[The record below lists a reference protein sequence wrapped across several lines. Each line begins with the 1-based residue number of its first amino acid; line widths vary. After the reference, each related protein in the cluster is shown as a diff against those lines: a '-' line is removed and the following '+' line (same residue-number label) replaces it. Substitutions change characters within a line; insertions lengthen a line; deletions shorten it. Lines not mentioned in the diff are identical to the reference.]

1 MESPVPVA
9 RVGLLTPQED
19 VSAPAATVVASC
31 IAPQPEK
38 PVARKKLVL
47 RVFLLGL
54 LVAVAVSVAGGLV
67 AQKLAEGE
75 AVLNA
80 SVRTDDIAV
89 NLVSRALENGLP
101 AGDRAAIRALD
112 ARVHDAV
119 LAHDIARVKVW
130 STDGRIVYSD
140 ESRLIGQRFGLG
152 EDERT
157 ALKTGKTE
165 AAISDLSEPE
175 NRFERGNGPLLE
187 VYRLVRTPDGTPLL
201 FEVYYHY
208 TDVVT
213 STQHIWLAFTII
225 IPASLLLLLVALL
238 PLLNG
243 LVRSVERAREE
254 REFSLLK
261 ALDASD
267 AERRRIAASVHDGPV
282 QDLIGASYRV
292 GAATAEA
299 RGSELEPVLSAA
311 ETAVRESIDGLRDML
326 VDLYPASLTDAGL
339 ATALGDYVSGLR
351 SRGAMVLL
359 RVDDDLQLQPSGQ
372 QLIFRV
378 ARELVA
384 NAVKHGE
391 GSLVRMEVRA
401 EKESAILTVSDDG
414 PGFDAERVVKTPP
427 KGHFGMRLLQD
438 AVRESRV
445 DATLT
450 VLSAPGAG
458 TTWRLVVS

>member
-1 MESPVPVA
+1 VPVA
-9 RVGLLTPQED
+9 RAGLTELRNGLPS
-19 VSAPAATVVASC
+19 SAAVVVASSV
-31 IAPQPEK
+31 APEPEK

-80 SVRTDDIAV
+80 SARTNDIAV
-89 NLVSRALENGLP
+89 NLVSRVLENGL
-101 AGDRAAIRALD
+101 AEGDPTAIRALD
-112 ARVHDAV
+112 ARVRETV

-130 STDGRIVYSD
+130 SADGRIVYSD
-140 ESRLIGQRFGLG
+140 ESGLIGQRFGLG
-152 EDERT
+152 EDELT
-157 ALKTGKTE
+157 ALRSGRTE
-165 AAISDLSEPE
+165 ADISDLNKPE

-187 VYRLVRTPDGTPLL
+187 VYRTVRTPDGTPLL

-208 TDVVT
+208 SDVVT

-282 QDLIGASYRV
+282 QDLIGASYRL
-292 GAATAEA
+292 GAATADA
-299 RGSELEPVLSAA
+299 QGSELEFVFSAA
-311 ETAVRESIDGLRDML
+311 EGAVRDSIDGLREML

-339 ATALGDYVSGLR
+339 ATALGDYASGLR
-351 SRGAMVLL
+351 SRGAVVLL
-359 RVDDDLQLQPSGQ
+359 RIEDDVQVQPSGQ
-372 QLIFRV
+372 QLIFRI
-378 ARELVA
+378 ARELIA

-391 GSLVRMEVRA
+391 GSLIQVEVRA
-401 EKESAILTVSDDG
+401 EQESAILTVSDEG
-414 PGFDAERVVKTPP
+414 PGFDADRVVHMPP

-438 AVRESRV
+438 AVRESRIN
-445 DATLT
+445 ATLT
-450 VLSAPGAG
+450 VRSAPGVG

>member
-1 MESPVPVA
+1 MPVA
-9 RVGLLTPQED
+9 RAGLTDLGNDIAP
-19 VSAPAATVVASC
+19 SAALVVASSV
-31 IAPQPEK
+31 APEPEK

-67 AQKLAEGE
+67 AQQLAEGE

-80 SVRTDDIAV
+80 SARTNDIAV
-89 NLVSRALENGLP
+89 NLVSRVLENGLP
-101 AGDRAAIRALD
+101 GGDRTAIRALD
-112 ARVHDAV
+112 ARMRETV

-130 STDGRIVYSD
+130 SADGRIVYSD

-152 EDERT
+152 DDERT
-157 ALKTGKTE
+157 ALESSKTKAE
-165 AAISDLSEPE
+165 ISDLSKPE
-175 NRFERGNGPLLE
+175 NRYERGNGPLLE
-187 VYRLVRTPDGTPLL
+187 VYRTVRTPDGTPLL

-208 TDVVT
+208 SDVVT

-243 LVRSVERAREE
+243 LVRNVERAREE

-261 ALDASD
+261 TLDASD

-282 QDLIGASYRV
+282 QDLIGASYRL
-292 GAATAEA
+292 GAATADA
-299 RGSELEPVLSAA
+299 RGSELELVFSAA
-311 ETAVRESIDGLRDML
+311 EGAVRDSIDGLREML

-351 SRGAMVLL
+351 SRGAVVLL
-359 RVDDDLQLQPSGQ
+359 RIEDEVHVQPSGQ
-372 QLIFRV
+372 QLIFRI
-378 ARELVA
+378 ARELIA

-391 GSLVRMEVRA
+391 GSLIRVEVRA
-401 EKESAILTVSDDG
+401 EKDSAILTVSDEG
-414 PGFDAERVVKTPP
+414 PGFDAERVVHTPP
-427 KGHFGMRLLQD
+427 QGHFGMRLLQD
-438 AVRESRV
+438 AVRESRI

-450 VLSAPGAG
+450 VRSARGAG